1 MTYGEF
7 ETQFLDEESS
17 IYRATHALAD
27 GFREFEPRSR
37 PVVWR
42 MLIVQ
47 VYFHRAL
54 LHSFEETTTVLG
66 PLRNCCQRK
75 SGRSWTGAGEATTL
89 PMKRFVCGLSTLLKH
104 TFVSNFLVFSR
115 VDTYQAVS
123 KMRPPSAEFSPAAA
137 AQGPRAA
144 DASVCTL

>member
-1 MTYGEF
+1 MIHTKCADRADMSPREQDGLRCMTYGEF

-42 MLIVQ
+42 ILIVQ

-66 PLRNCCQRK
+66 PPEELLSEEEREKLDWRRGSHDAPHEEVRVWPFNTAEAYVRK
-75 SGRSWTGAGEATTL
+75 QL
-89 PMKRFVCGLSTLLKH
+89 PRLFKG
-104 TFVSNFLVFSR
+104 
-115 VDTYQAVS
+115 
-123 KMRPPSAEFSPAAA
+123 
-137 AQGPRAA
+137 
-144 DASVCTL
+144 